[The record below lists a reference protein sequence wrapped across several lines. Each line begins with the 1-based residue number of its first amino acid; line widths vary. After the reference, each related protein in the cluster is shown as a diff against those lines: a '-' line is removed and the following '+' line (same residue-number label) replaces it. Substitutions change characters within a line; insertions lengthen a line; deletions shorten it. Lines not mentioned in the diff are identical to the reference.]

1 MSEKRRVGIAF
12 QGGGFPAGA
21 LGAGVVKYLVEKGA
35 FDEYDIDVFSGT
47 SAGALVASVCWGQKL
62 KGAMQ
67 EAPEILE
74 KQWMHFA
81 WGLVPNAKVAQMS
94 QLVGAIAQM
103 NPMHQYLS
111 ENMIVPL
118 LRNLMKD
125 WILTYIPVDELI
137 ELRDQAEH
145 VPGLALGAAEILDG
159 EIKIF
164 KEKDF
169 CLNAILASGSLDEV
183 NGTTTIEEGPNKGIY
198 CDGAWGSNP
207 PITPM
212 LDYGVDELWLVEVF
226 PKRRE
231 EIPATPAERKD
242 RKDELWQNSLV
253 EHELDDIER
262 VNAWLKPA
270 PALSNRPRINNDDGK
285 YRHIHVKKMPM
296 MLDLP
301 AGAALVNS
309 PSFLKDM
316 MEYGYSNAHKLLV
329 PSEGT

>member
-1 MSEKRRVGIAF
+1 MVDKRRVGIAF

-47 SAGALVASVCWGQKL
+47 SAGALVASVCWGHTL
-62 KGAMQ
+62 KGSIQ
-67 EAPEILE
+67 EAPETLE
-74 KQWMHFA
+74 KLWMHFA

-103 NPMHQYLS
+103 NPVHQYVS
-111 ENMIVPL
+111 DNMIVPL
-118 LRNLMKD
+118 LRHLMKD

-137 ELRDQAEH
+137 ELKDKAEH
-145 VPGLALGAAEILDG
+145 VPGLALGAAEVLKG

-164 KEKDF
+164 TEKDF
-169 CLNAILASGSLDEV
+169 SIDAIMASGSLDEV
-183 NGTTTIEEGPNKGIY
+183 NGITTIKEGPNKGVY

-207 PITPM
+207 PINPM
-212 LDYGVDELWLVEVF
+212 IDYGVDELWLVEVF
-226 PKRRE
+226 PKKRE
-231 EIPATPAERKD
+231 KVPSNPAERKD

-253 EHELDDIER
+253 EHELEEINR
-262 VNAWLKPA
+262 VNRWLKEGK
-270 PALSNRPRINNDDGK
+270 LSGD

-296 MLDLP
+296 TLDLP

-316 MEYGYSNAHKLLV
+316 MGYGYSNAHQLLV
-329 PSEGT
+329 PCEGE